1 MAKLLTKR
9 EAIERA
15 IAAGASIE
23 DIEREAAHQRRHV
36 GSVPFNHM
44 IRALNTMTW
53 HNSRDESNARMG
65 FIFSL
70 LGPRLKNGSRLVPLF

>member
-15 IAAGASIE
+15 IEAGASLE
-23 DIEREAAHQRRHV
+23 DIEREASHQRRHV

-44 IRALNTMTW
+44 IRALNMMTW
-53 HNSRDESNARMG
+53 HNDVGDWTRLAGAMIARTSRA
-65 FIFSL
+65 
-70 LGPRLKNGSRLVPLF
+70 